1 MHRSTTHSHSNT
13 GTSEDGTDYWIGRNS
28 WGTFWGDNGFFQI
41 VRGVDNL
48 GIEGNCQFA
57 TPLRNEKTGEFEF
70 PVERAIIK
78 DEVSEKSQ
86 PCRTENTT
94 FVLDESAR
102 VTQPLPHTY
111 VLFEFEFFT
120 YSE

>member
-1 MHRSTTHSHSNT
+1 M
-13 GTSEDGTDYWIGRNS
+13 
-28 WGTFWGDNGFFQI
+28 
-41 VRGVDNL
+41 

-70 PVERAIIK
+70 PVERAKKVDIIK

-102 VTQPLPHTY
+102 ITQPLPHTY
-111 VLFEFEFFT
+111 VLFELLSSAKRENSLELKYT
-120 YSE
+120 RSNTGTSTPRIYPRISLGTT